1 MRSLN
6 LAFVVASLTAVL
18 ATTALAQSDQEVYAE
33 ADRIFAQAEETVSE
47 NLANFI
53 KANEKPFATARHE
66 MAELISRLNKE
77 GRSQLATSL
86 QKRLNGLEETVQRKA
101 SVKVPVVAKQN
112 DLPQHEGWYVLFRS
126 ADPKVWDSEAN
137 AKDSFAVPLSNA
149 PAGIRYLRVR
159 RQNDEVVIIPMTNAS
174 IVRDGL
180 VTKNLGWAGDNDRA
194 WDGNHLGIYDART
207 QPKIGEVI
215 QDEAGHLGWGFGHIH
230 GPAGQGW
237 AWDRKAIPQTVFEIS
252 VKCSDLTADEK
263 KALLAD

>member
-6 LAFVVASLTAVL
+6 LAFVVTSFTVVL

-33 ADRIFAQAEETVSE
+33 VDRIFAQAEDAVSE

-53 KANEKPFATARHE
+53 KANEKPFATARHD

-77 GRSQLATSL
+77 GRSQLATSV

-101 SVKVPVVAKQN
+101 SVKVPVVAKHN
-112 DLPQHEGWYVLFRS
+112 DLPQQNGWYVLFRS
-126 ADPKVWDSEAN
+126 ADPSVWDTQVSDNKSLA
-137 AKDSFAVPLSNA
+137 SPLASA
-149 PAGIRYLRVR
+149 PQGIRFLKMS
-159 RQNDEVVIIPMTNAS
+159 EGGKTVIIPMTNAS
-174 IVRDGL
+174 IVRDGM
-180 VTKNLGWAGDNDRA
+180 VTKTYGWAGDNDRA

-207 QPKIGEVI
+207 QPKIGQVI
-215 QDEAGHLGWGFGHIH
+215 QDDAGHLGWGFGHIH